1 MSSFKELGLSQ
12 EIVQAVEEL
21 GYSEPTLIQNEAIPA
36 LLAKKQDMLGLAQT
50 GTGKTAAFGLPL
62 IDLVDKSKNVT
73 QGLVIA
79 PTRELAN
86 QIAKDLMG
94 FSKYKFLR
102 TVVVYG
108 GASIQTQIEQIRKG
122 AQIIIAT
129 PGRLMDL
136 MERRVIQLDQVKYV
150 VLDEADEMLNM
161 GFVNDIDDIL
171 SQTPEDKSVW
181 LFSATMPQEIK
192 RISAKYMSNPLEIT
206 VGTRNS
212 SNANIS
218 HQYYVTSGR
227 DKYAALKRV
236 VDSCPEI
243 FGIIFCKTKSDT
255 QKVSD
260 TLCKEGYNADALHGD
275 LSQAQRDRVMRNFK
289 ARQLQI
295 LVATDVAARGIDV
308 DNVTHVVNYGLP
320 EDIES
325 YTHRSGRTARA
336 GRQGISLAIIESR
349 DFRKIA
355 HLESKINTKF
365 ERMMI
370 PSGEEVCEKQ
380 LEYSISK
387 LKDVEV
393 EESRISQFIPALL
406 AAFEGL
412 SKEDIIKKLATAELE
427 RFLSYYQKA
436 PNLNV
441 RDDEFRN
448 ISRDSR
454 KRGSDDFSSRGRFD
468 RRGGDR
474 PERGGFRDRP
484 ERGGERSERFERGD
498 RADRPERSSEGGFAS
513 KRNSDEDR
521 VFINVGRVDGLKR
534 KDILKMLVDVSG
546 IDERSIGDIDDKG
559 TFSFV
564 QLKKDKTEK
573 VLHSFRDY
581 DYDGKQIRIEV
592 SKHEPRKGGNSAGY
606 LDRPQRPR
614 PERSSDN
621 GGARPSSSFGGDR
634 RGGSDDRR
642 SSDRGGDRS
651 SSRPSRN
658 ESFDNGSKR
667 KENDLNLSDLFSEP
681 GNYF

>member
-62 IDLVDKSKNVT
+62 IDLIDKSKNVT

-161 GFVNDIDDIL
+161 GFVTDIDDIL

-192 RISAKYMSNPLEIT
+192 RISTKYMSNPLEIT

-218 HQYYVTSGR
+218 HQFYISSSR

-236 VDSCPEI
+236 VDFSPAI
-243 FGIIFCKTKSDT
+243 FGIIFCKTKSET
-255 QKVSD
+255 QKISD

-308 DNVTHVVNYGLP
+308 DNVTHVINYGLP

-336 GRQGISLAIIESR
+336 GRQGISLAIIEAR
-349 DFRKIA
+349 DFRKIS

-365 ERMMI
+365 ERMLI

-393 EESRISQFIPALL
+393 DESRISQFVPALE
-406 AAFEGL
+406 AAFEGM
-412 SKEDIIKKLATAELE
+412 SKEEIIKKIATAELE

-468 RRGGDR
+468 RRGER
-474 PERGGFRDRP
+474 PERGSFRDRP
-484 ERGGERSERFERGD
+484 ERGERSER
-498 RADRPERSSEGGFAS
+498 PERSAEGGFS
-513 KRNSDEDR
+513 SRRNSDEDR

-573 VLHSFRDY
+573 VLHSFRNY
-581 DYDGKQIRIEV
+581 DLDGKQIRIEV

-614 PERSSDN
+614 PERSSEN
-621 GGARPSSSFGGDR
+621 GGARPSSFGGDR
-634 RGGSDDRR
+634 RGGSDDRK
-642 SSDRGGDRS
+642 SNERGGDRFNR
-651 SSRPSRN
+651 SSRNDSFEGGSR
-658 ESFDNGSKR
+658 R